1 MPGGELEGPQVDS
14 GESLFRT
21 LDVPDWWDL
30 SVDPPRARS
39 FAFKVNSPFS
49 VNIGSMIGLEGAVR
63 HMNEVLHCPNGG
75 IVAFNCGQARVV
87 GFDARHE
94 LDPKYPENQA
104 HANVYYHGSSSR
116 RKRDAKALAEMC
128 ETVHRPRFGVE
139 P

>member
-1 MPGGELEGPQVDS
+1 MPDIDPQGQPVDPS
-14 GESLFRT
+14 ESLFRA

-49 VNIGSMIGLEGAVR
+49 VNVASMIGLEGAVR
-63 HMNEVLHCPNGG
+63 HLNKVLQCPEGG
-75 IVAFNCGQARVV
+75 IVSFNCGQARSV

-94 LDPKYPENQA
+94 LDPQFPEIKA
-104 HANVYYHGSSSR
+104 HANVYYRGSSSC

-128 ETVHRPRFGVE
+128 VTVHKPRF
-139 P
+139 